1 MKTTNQQRAQR
12 PVAEYVVGYCFN
24 EDFSEVALIEK
35 RKPAWQAGK
44 LNGIGGKVEPGEN
57 IVEAMARE
65 FEEEA
70 GVYIGAALWL
80 HIRTEW
86 FGAEQEAARAQPTGA
101 KVHHFACCIPNG
113 AFARISTMEAE
124 QVVKVRYPLDPLPT
138 IYNLPY
144 LIPMAAIL
152 LQQPSEN
159 RPLP

>member
-1 MKTTNQQRAQR
+1 MNQDRVQQ

-24 EDFSEVALIEK
+24 DDFSEVVLIEK

-44 LNGIGGKVEPGEN
+44 LNGVGGKVEPGEG
-57 IVEAMARE
+57 IADAMARE

-70 GVYIGAALWL
+70 GVRIGGWL

-101 KVHHFACCIPNG
+101 KVHHFACR
-113 AFARISTMEAE
+113 ATSEEFARVSTMEAE
-124 QVVKVRYPLDPLPT
+124 QIVKVKYPLDARPT

-144 LIPMAAIL
+144 LIPMAAVL
-152 LQQPSEN
+152 LQQPPEN